1 MLKIVNFLDHT
12 IQARLNIYVVIPTG
26 PHFILPGNGC
36 VWLLVNYGAGEG
48 ECGSGNTAA
57 LHQHNED
64 KQWSTLIPLL
74 QVIKLLQHSIP
85 IRTGGSQDQE
95 QRKLL
100 LFLFCYVLLLLLWII
115 WVITGSWFSALHR
128 IYLDIYYSFGSYFH
142 EGAKCSA
149 CAVFALRNCT
159 AICSSHSMELLF
171 TSLNFATVDSTLI
184 CHDSFITWELLWN
197 SLYYYVFISTN
208 YL

>member
-1 MLKIVNFLDHT
+1 MATPQTFILSKLLSKLNFFDHT
-12 IQARLNIYVVIPTG
+12 IKAKLNIYVVIP
-26 PHFILPGNGC
+26 NGLAMVVC
-36 VWLLVNYGAGEG
+36 DCWWNMAQERENVV
-48 ECGSGNTAA
+48 GNTAA

-64 KQWSTLIPLL
+64 KQWSILTPLL
-74 QVIKLLQHSIP
+74 QVVKLLQHSIP
-85 IRTGGSQDQE
+85 ICTGGSLDQE

-149 CAVFALRNCT
+149 CAVFALHNC
-159 AICSSHSMELLF
+159 AAMLF
-171 TSLNFATVDSTLI
+171 LPLHGIALYFIKLCNCWLNFNLP
-184 CHDSFITWELLWN
+184 W
-197 SLYYYVFISTN
+197 
-208 YL
+208 